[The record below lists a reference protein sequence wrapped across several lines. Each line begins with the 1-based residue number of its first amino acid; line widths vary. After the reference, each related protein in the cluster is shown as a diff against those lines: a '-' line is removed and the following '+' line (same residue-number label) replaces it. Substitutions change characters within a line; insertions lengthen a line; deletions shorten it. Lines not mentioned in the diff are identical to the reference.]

1 LLEAVSLL
9 SPGKGMRGAEL
20 NDLQNRA
27 VAEPSWAVAANLDTP
42 FGDIHIG
49 TGKAPDKD
57 RRLVRIQGETAKSQ
71 SALAEY
77 FSCLW
82 LTPQMDRLFLD
93 AASARRKF
101 LDRMIFAFDP
111 SHAGRMT
118 RYENAL
124 SQRSKL
130 LKEGVGTDSW
140 LSSLEEQMAETGVAI
155 AAARVDFTE
164 RLHTACARRE
174 GHDFP
179 VASLALAGFLET
191 ALQKR
196 TALEAEENFR
206 AVLKGS
212 RDQDALTGGS
222 GQGPHRSDLI
232 VTYHEK
238 NMPAAQCSTG
248 EQKALLIGIVLSHAG
263 LIRAEC
269 GDRAVLLLDEVA
281 AHLDEGRR
289 AALFGALAAIGGQV
303 WVTGTDDSLFSA
315 IPENASFFHVTPGEI
330 TRKNP

>member
-1 LLEAVSLL
+1 
-9 SPGKGMRGAEL
+9 MRGADL
-20 NDLQNRA
+20 IDLQNRQFS
-27 VAEPSWAVAANLDTP
+27 EPPWAVSANLDTP
-42 FGDIHIG
+42 FGGIHIG

-57 RRLVRIQGETAKSQ
+57 RRIVRIQGETAKSQ

-101 LDRMIFAFDP
+101 LDRMIFTFDP

-124 SQRSKL
+124 SQRSRL
-130 LKEGVGTDSW
+130 LKEGTGSDSW
-140 LSSLEEQMAETGVAI
+140 LSSLEGQMAEAGIAV
-155 AAARVDFTE
+155 AAARVDFTD
-164 RLHTACARRE
+164 RLHAACARRD

-179 VASLALAGFLET
+179 VASLEISGFLEN
-191 ALQKR
+191 ALR
-196 TALEAEENFR
+196 TKAALKAEEDFLIALRSGR
-206 AVLKGS
+206 A
-212 RDQDALTGGS
+212 QDALTGGA

-232 VTYHEK
+232 VTYFEK

-263 LIRAEC
+263 LIKAER
-269 GDRAVLLLDEVA
+269 GDPAVLLLDEVA
-281 AHLDEGRR
+281 AHLDEDRR
-289 AALFGALAAIGGQV
+289 AALFGALAAMGGQV

-315 IPENASFFHVTPGEI
+315 VPDDASFFHVAPGKI
-330 TRKNP
+330 SRKNR